1 VIDRDP
7 GVLLTS
13 EEDRSR
19 LSIAADEA
27 QEALRQRPSFTIRA
41 RLGVGLVFFLLGS
54 VVVTVTMM
62 HLMTRIKEKV
72 HFLEAAQ
79 SYMFEIQQA
88 RRFEKNFLLYGT
100 NLDDALEHVRSAR
113 RVLELEREDLGAV
126 VGAPMVDSMADN
138 LGRYENVLSRLRS
151 EKPTEL
157 TSERREQIEAE
168 LRELGSTMV
177 SSAEQYVSK
186 ERHAVEAMLA
196 VSQRIPIPFLVM
208 LILVAVYLL
217 FFVGRQMLA
226 PLGRMMEATRRIAE
240 GDFTPITPQRRYHD
254 EFSDLAMALNHMMH
268 QLVQR
273 QDLLVRA
280 HKLKAV
286 GTLTAGVAHELNN
299 PINNIMVTAC
309 LLEEDYEDYSEE
321 ERIDMIQD
329 LVSESERAQGIVRNL
344 LDFARETDP
353 DIEPLGIQ
361 QLVEE
366 VLRLASNQ
374 IKLGR
379 VKVRGEVESQL
390 PPVFGDAQQLKQ
402 VFLNHV
408 LNAVDAMP
416 DGGTLSINIE
426 KGKNRDF
433 LMVEIADTG
442 TGIPQHQLNNIFDP
456 FFTTKSKSKGTGLGL
471 AVSLSIV
478 KKHGGDISVR
488 SQVGRGTTFT
498 VILPAAKV
506 PADLTAA
513 GA

>member
-7 GVLLTS
+7 AVPVTS
-13 EEDRSR
+13 EVDRSR

-27 QEALRQRPSFTIRA
+27 QEALRQRPSFTIRK
-41 RLGVGLVFFLLGS
+41 RLGVGLVFWLLGS
-54 VVVTVTMM
+54 LIVTVTMM
-62 HLMTRIKEKV
+62 HLTTRIKEKV

-100 NLDDALEHVRSAR
+100 NLDDALEHVRNAH
-113 RVLELEREDLGAV
+113 RVLELEREDLVTV
-126 VGAPMVDSMADN
+126 VGAPMVDSMAEN
-138 LGRYENVLSRLRS
+138 LGQYEDVLSKLRS

-157 TSERREQIEAE
+157 TSERLQQVEAE
-168 LRELGSTMV
+168 LRELGSAMV
-177 SSAEQYVSK
+177 SSAEQYVSE

-196 VSQRIPIPFLVM
+196 VSQRIPIPFLVV

-217 FFVGRQMLA
+217 LFVGRQMLA

-254 EFSDLAMALNHMMH
+254 ELSDLAMALNHMMH

-299 PINNIMVTAC
+299 PINNIMITAC

-321 ERIDMIQD
+321 DRIDMIQD
-329 LVSESERAQGIVRNL
+329 LVSESERAQRIVRNL

-353 DIEPLGIQ
+353 DIEPLDIQ

-374 IKLGR
+374 IKLAG

-426 KGKNRDF
+426 TGKNRDF
-433 LMVEIADTG
+433 LMVEVADTG
-442 TGIPQHQLNNIFDP
+442 IGIPQHQLNNIFDP
-456 FFTTKSKSKGTGLGL
+456 FFTTKSKTKGTGLGL
-471 AVSLSIV
+471 SVSLSIV

-488 SQVGRGTTFT
+488 SQVDEGTTFT

-506 PADLTAA
+506 PADLSAA
-513 GA
+513 GS

>member
-1 VIDRDP
+1 
-7 GVLLTS
+7 
-13 EEDRSR
+13 
-19 LSIAADEA
+19 
-27 QEALRQRPSFTIRA
+27 
-41 RLGVGLVFFLLGS
+41 
-54 VVVTVTMM
+54 
-62 HLMTRIKEKV
+62 
-72 HFLEAAQ
+72 
-79 SYMFEIQQA
+79 
-88 RRFEKNFLLYGT
+88 
-100 NLDDALEHVRSAR
+100 
-113 RVLELEREDLGAV
+113 
-126 VGAPMVDSMADN
+126 
-138 LGRYENVLSRLRS
+138 
-151 EKPTEL
+151 
-157 TSERREQIEAE
+157 
-168 LRELGSTMV
+168 
-177 SSAEQYVSK
+177 
-186 ERHAVEAMLA
+186 
-196 VSQRIPIPFLVM
+196 PIPFLVM

-217 FFVGRQMLA
+217 LFVGRQMLA

-240 GDFTPITPQRRYHD
+240 GDFTPITPQRKYHD
-254 EFSDLAMALNHMMH
+254 EFTDLAMALNHMMH

-353 DIEPLGIQ
+353 DIEPLDIQ

-374 IKLGR
+374 IKLAR

-416 DGGTLSINIE
+416 DGGTLSINVE

-488 SQVGRGTTFT
+488 SKVGRGTTFT

-513 GA
+513 GS

>member
-1 VIDRDP
+1 VMDRDP
-7 GVLLTS
+7 AVLMTS
-13 EEDRSR
+13 EEDRSK

-27 QEALRQRPSFTIRA
+27 QEALRRRPSFTIRK
-41 RLGVGLVFFLLGS
+41 RLGVGLVFWLLGS
-54 VVVTVTMM
+54 LIVTVTMM

-100 NLDDALEHVRSAR
+100 NLDDALEHVRNAH
-113 RVLELEREDLGAV
+113 RVLELEREDLVTV
-126 VGAPMVDSMADN
+126 VGVAMVDSMAEN
-138 LGRYENVLSRLRS
+138 LGQYEGVLSRLRS

-157 TSERREQIEAE
+157 TKERREQIETE

-177 SSAEQYVSK
+177 ISAEQYVSE
-186 ERHAVEAMLA
+186 ERDSMEAML
-196 VSQRIPIPFLVM
+196 VFSQRIPIPFLVI

-217 FFVGRQMLA
+217 LFVGRQMLA

-240 GDFTPITPQRRYHD
+240 GDFTPITPQRRFHD

-299 PINNIMVTAC
+299 PINNIMITAC

-321 ERIDMIQD
+321 ERIDMIRD

-353 DIEPLGIQ
+353 DIEPLDIQ
-361 QLVEE
+361 RLVEE

-374 IKLGR
+374 IKLAH

-416 DGGTLSINIE
+416 DGGTLSISIE
-426 KGKNRDF
+426 TGKNRDF
-433 LMVEIADTG
+433 LMVEVADSG
-442 TGIPQHQLNNIFDP
+442 IGIPQHQLNNIFDP

-471 AVSLSIV
+471 AVSLSII
-478 KKHGGDISVR
+478 KKHGGDISVK
-488 SQVGRGTTFT
+488 SQVGKGSTFT

-513 GA
+513 GS

>member
-1 VIDRDP
+1 MIDEDP
-7 GVLLTS
+7 GALITS

-19 LSIAADEA
+19 LSAAANEA

-41 RLGVGLVFFLLGS
+41 RLGIGLVIWLLGS
-54 VVVTVTMM
+54 LVVTVTMM

-72 HFLEAAQ
+72 QFLEAAQ

-100 NLDDALEHVRSAR
+100 NLDDALEHVRNAS
-113 RVLELEREDLGAV
+113 RVLVLEREDLVTV
-126 VGAPMVDSMADN
+126 VGTPMVDAMADN
-138 LGRYENVLSRLRS
+138 LGRYEEVLSRLRS
-151 EKPTEL
+151 EEHAALAKDKLEL
-157 TSERREQIEAE
+157 IETE
-168 LRELGSTMV
+168 LRELGSAMV

-186 ERHAVEAMLA
+186 ERHSVDAMLA
-196 VSQRIPIPFLVM
+196 FSQRIPIPFLIV
-208 LILVAVYLL
+208 LIFVAVYLL
-217 FFVGRQMLA
+217 LFVGRQMLA
-226 PLGRMMEATRRIAE
+226 PLSRMMEATRRIAE
-240 GDFTPITPQRRYHD
+240 GDFTPITPKRRYHD
-254 EFSDLAMALNHMMH
+254 EYSDLAMALNHMMY

-299 PINNIMVTAC
+299 PINNIMITAC
-309 LLEEDYEDYSEE
+309 LLEEDYQDYSEE
-321 ERIDMIQD
+321 ERIDMIKD
-329 LVSESERAQGIVRNL
+329 LVGESERAQRIVRNL

-353 DIEPLGIQ
+353 DIEPLDIQ

-374 IKLGR
+374 IKLAK

-402 VFLNHV
+402 VVLNHV
-408 LNAVDAMP
+408 LNAIDAMP
-416 DGGTLSINIE
+416 DGGTLSISIDTS
-426 KGKNRDF
+426 KNRDY

-442 TGIPQHQLNNIFDP
+442 TGIPPHQLDNIFDP

-488 SQVGRGTTFT
+488 SRVGKGTAFT
-498 VILPAAKV
+498 IILPAAKV
-506 PADLTAA
+506 PADLTSRDT
-513 GA
+513 